1 MLRKNKKIIKYS
13 CYISLFIIAGVLY
26 SCNRVNEKSSD
37 VYTTIEEDVD
47 TENKVQAKEDLDSE
61 AEGII
66 ASKVETDYSLE
77 TRNEIEKS
85 KNISI
90 YVHVCGAV
98 VNPGVYDVNS
108 GTRVF
113 EVIKMAG
120 GITNEGADYALNQAE
135 LVEDGQKI
143 YVPTIEEVETM
154 DYEDDSASPGETSK
168 STLVNINKAGKE
180 ELMTLPGV
188 GDSKA
193 QSIISYR
200 EENDGFTAIE
210 DIKNI
215 TGIKDGLFNKIK
227 DYISV
232 K

>member
-1 MLRKNKKIIKYS
+1 MLRKNIKIVKY
-13 CYISLFIIAGVLY
+13 CCLSLLIIVVGILY
-26 SCNRVNEKSSD
+26 SCNRTNDEDSDFYTTMETDVDLEEGMSD
-37 VYTTIEEDVD
+37 VTGDTADLKEETVDSNEVVEILDNTT
-47 TENKVQAKEDLDSE
+47 
-61 AEGII
+61 
-66 ASKVETDYSLE
+66 
-77 TRNEIEKS
+77 
-85 KNISI
+85 I

-98 VNPGVYDVNS
+98 VKPGVYEVNT

-113 EVIKMAG
+113 EAINLAG
-120 GITNEGADYALNQAE
+120 GATNEGAPDALNQAE

-143 YVPTIEEVETM
+143 LVPTLEEAKTLEF
-154 DYEDDSASPGETSK
+154 EDTISNKEDSSK
-168 STLVNINKAGKE
+168 DGLVNINKAGKE
-180 ELMTLPGV
+180 ELMTLPGI

-193 QSIISYR
+193 QSIITYR
-200 EENDGFTAIE
+200 EENGNFKTIE

>member
-1 MLRKNKKIIKYS
+1 MLRKNIKIVKY
-13 CYISLFIIAGVLY
+13 CCLFFLILVAGILY
-26 SCNRVNEKSSD
+26 SCNRTNDEDSDFYTTMETDVDLEEGTSD
-37 VYTTIEEDVD
+37 VTVD
-47 TENKVQAKEDLDSE
+47 TADM
-61 AEGII
+61 
-66 ASKVETDYSLE
+66 KVETVDSKEAVE
-77 TRNEIEKS
+77 TPEYTT
-85 KNISI
+85 I

-98 VNPGVYDVNS
+98 VNPGVYEVNT

-113 EVIKMAG
+113 EVINLAG
-120 GITNEGADYALNQAE
+120 GVTNEGAPDALNQAE

-143 YVPTIEEVETM
+143 LVPTLEEAQTLEF
-154 DYEDDSASPGETSK
+154 EDAVGNQEDSSK
-168 STLVNINKAGKE
+168 GGLVNINKAGKE
-180 ELMTLPGV
+180 ELMTLPGI

-193 QSIISYR
+193 QSIIAYR
-200 EENDGFTAIE
+200 EENGNFKTIE